1 MNNQVKFRR
10 KWSFTGGQVKN
21 SVILLEAAA
30 TAAAVLAVLFFLF
43 EYRVQPAKKE
53 YDTKISVNYVE
64 LVPGSENARHL
75 AMIDPAATLDLANP
89 AGFSAFLPGKINMYR
104 ESRPL
109 PQLESVPEKSGQF
122 VRFADMCE
130 AKNINYLYASCVFAT
145 APVAV
150 KAADS
155 AVVIGENGRIF
166 ASLPLASAAGEMPV
180 RNGVVRVVRYGDICR
195 WEVLI
200 STGSTAFD
208 RKIGEVV
215 TGMEDADGIYTVMVP
230 EKPGAVKVSAAAGD
244 GKL

>member
-30 TAAAVLAVLFFLF
+30 TAAAALAVLFLLF

-53 YDTKISVNYVE
+53 YDAKISVNYVKLE
-64 LVPGSENARHL
+64 PGSLNAGYL

-89 AGFSAFLPGKINMYR
+89 AGFSAFLPGKFDMYR

-109 PQLESVPEKSGQF
+109 PQLYSTAEKSGKF

-130 AKNINYLYASCVFAT
+130 AKNLNYLYACCVSTDSFG
-145 APVAV
+145 AV

-166 ASLPLASAAGEMPV
+166 TAVPLIPSGGVPEK
-180 RNGVVRVVRYGDICR
+180 NGLLRIVRYGDICR
-195 WEVLI
+195 WEILS
-200 STGSTAFD
+200 STGSAAFD
-208 RKIGEVV
+208 RKIAEVV
-215 TGMEDADGIYTVMVP
+215 AAMDDANGIYTVMVP
-230 EKPGAVKVSAAAGD
+230 EKTGAVKVSAAGD
-244 GKL
+244 EKL